1 VILHGCTIKDRVLIG
16 MGSIIMD
23 GVVIGED
30 SVVGAGALVT
40 GGTVVPPKSLVL
52 GSPAKVARPVT
63 PKELSWIKES
73 SDNYVKYA
81 EQYMNGL
88 PNSKTGFQP

>member
-1 VILHGCTIKDRVLIG
+1 MPRTYLPIR
-16 MGSIIMD
+16 
-23 GVVIGED
+23 D

-52 GSPAKVARPVT
+52 GAPAKVARPVT
-63 PKELSWIKES
+63 PNELSWIKES

-81 EQYMNGL
+81 GQYMNGL